1 MAGRGDGGE
10 ALRIAYRDWGGTGEP
25 LVLLHG
31 LSSNSR
37 IWDLT
42 APLLAD
48 RFHVVAID
56 QRGHGLSDKPSSYTA
71 AEWTSDVVG
80 VLDHLGFDRTAFA
93 GHSWGASVALQFAA
107 ENPERAIAI
116 ALVDGGI
123 SEISSR
129 MTWEQAEERMRP
141 PEIDGV
147 PLERFVGFAKQW
159 PDMAPLWNEQV
170 KQMVL
175 SNFDVREG
183 KIYRHL
189 TIENHMKIL
198 RAMYE
203 QKTSAMLGQ
212 VACPA
217 LVIIANQERDNEESR
232 RWAEFRREGAG
243 LAEEALK
250 DGRIVWMDDTIH
262 DIPVQRPRELA
273 EALLSLAG

>member
-1 MAGRGDGGE
+1 M
-10 ALRIAYRDWGGTGEP
+10 
-25 LVLLHG
+25 LLHG

-42 APLLAD
+42 APRLTD
-48 RFHVVAID
+48 RFHVVAVD
-56 QRGHGLSDKPSSYTA
+56 QRGHGLSDKPWSYSA
-71 AEWTSDVVG
+71 AEWTGDLIG
-80 VLDHLGFDRTAFA
+80 VLNHLGFDRASVA

-107 ENPERAIAI
+107 EYPERATAI
-116 ALVDGGI
+116 SLVDGGI

-141 PEIDGV
+141 PDIDGV
-147 PLERFVGFAKQW
+147 PLDRFLGFAKQW
-159 PDMAPLWNEQV
+159 PDMAELWNDDV
-170 KQMVL
+170 KEIVL
-175 SNFDVREG
+175 ANFDVREG
-183 KIYRHL
+183 KIYRRL

-203 QKTSAMLGQ
+203 QKTSAMLGS

-232 RWAEFRREGAG
+232 RWSKFRREGAS

-262 DIPVQRPRELA
+262 DIPIQRPHELA
-273 EALLSLAG
+273 DALLSLAV